1 MPLYYE
7 GLSYSLI
14 ILIQVVG
21 AALLMILEMMFCE
34 IAKLQL
40 HHQGQERSAS
50 ED

>member
-7 GLSYSLI
+7 GLSYRRI

-34 IAKLQL
+34 IAKL
-40 HHQGQERSAS
+40 
-50 ED
+50 